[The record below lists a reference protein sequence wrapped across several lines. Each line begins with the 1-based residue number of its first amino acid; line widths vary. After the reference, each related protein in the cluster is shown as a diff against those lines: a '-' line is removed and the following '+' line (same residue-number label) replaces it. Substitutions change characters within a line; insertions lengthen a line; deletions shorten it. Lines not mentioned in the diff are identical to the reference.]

1 MNIFKVSEDG
11 SIVPPVLVYST
22 SKTGGNTIQASLNSL
37 KINNGFTHFLGWDR
51 IAKASSRGREH
62 LVVVKSAEIMSTID
76 CLRGK
81 VRMKVITS
89 VRDPIAKD
97 ISVAFHGGFHSSD
110 KMRTQVEGLA
120 LDESVS
126 VINEMLLKRLRGFDE
141 AENAFC
147 VWFDRYLKPVF
158 DFDIYS
164 HEFDKE
170 KGYQI
175 YHAKDADILC
185 LKLEKLKDCHK
196 EAFEEFLGIKE
207 FPLVNDNFSS
217 ARYYGE
223 LYKKT
228 VHNLTV
234 PEDVLDGIYACRT
247 AMHFYSKKEI
257 DGFKEKWSVRKRQS
271 QGFSETLP
279 DEIKQVEQF
288 NTMGEQY
295 FANGDHANALRQFSM
310 SLKLNPIDKRSV
322 VNCVRTLV
330 YLGDIETAVKICS
343 DYISA
348 VPADF
353 DVMEI
358 LSVLE
363 NAKKNLIST

>member
-11 SIVPPVLVYST
+11 GIVPPVMILSMA
-22 SKTGGNTIQASLNSL
+22 KAGGNTTRVSLDSLNVS
-37 KINNGFTHFLGWDR
+37 NRFTHCIGWDK
-51 IAKASSRGREH
+51 IAYASSLGREH
-62 LVVVKSAEIMSTID
+62 LAVMKSAEIMSLID
-76 CLRGK
+76 CFRGK
-81 VRMKVITS
+81 ARLKVVTS

-97 ISVAFHGGFHSSD
+97 ISVTFHGGFHSSD
-110 KMRTQVEGLA
+110 KIRTQVEGLT
-120 LDESVS
+120 LDESS
-126 VINEMLLKRLRGFDE
+126 SLIHKILLERLRGFDE
-141 AENAFC
+141 AKNAFC

-175 YHAKDADILC
+175 YHSKDADILC
-185 LKLEKLKDCHK
+185 HKLEKLKDCHK
-196 EAFEEFLGIKE
+196 EAFEEFLGIKD
-207 FPLVNDNFSS
+207 FPLVNDNSSS

-234 PEDVLDGIYACRT
+234 PDDVLDRIYACRT
-247 AMHFYSKKEI
+247 VRHFYSEKEVE
-257 DGFKEKWSVRKRQS
+257 GFKEKWSGRKRQS
-271 QGFSETLP
+271 QGFSETCL
-279 DEIKQVEQF
+279 DEIKQIEQF
-288 NTMGEQY
+288 NIMGEQY
-295 FANGDHANALRQFSM
+295 FANGDHVNALRQFSM
-310 SLKLNPIDKRSV
+310 SLKLNPIDKKSV
-322 VNCVRTLV
+322 LNCTRTLV

-343 DYISA
+343 DYISV

-358 LSVLE
+358 LSVLA